1 MAQRKY
7 GRRVA
12 GLILKGAGLLLAL
25 SIVGFFT
32 WRTIDRN
39 IVPSAVKTITPNEIL
54 SEAYEENGGKLTMF
68 YQDQTD
74 YSREEKN
81 YGYFANAGSV
91 FIDEAEQLQFIL
103 RYNNSTLKYTSED
116 YSYYTV
122 TDKEGNSETFKKR
135 DDALAA
141 AKKIYS
147 SEPEKHV
154 KYYAP
159 TLERDDNVFD
169 VTVSIMYDLTPE
181 NKDDND
187 GKIKDAVEYVRF
199 FPTGDAISYKKT
211 LYNYRKF
218 IFDGIKV
225 DESVLAVMID
235 IYYVGDIDYESE
247 PMATLL
253 LYFDEDKGSNIEY
266 KLSSADK
273 KAIESYE
280 KKTVED

>member
-25 SIVGFFT
+25 SIVGFFA

-39 IVPSAVKTITPNEIL
+39 TVPSAVKTITPNEIL

-122 TDKEGNSETFKKR
+122 TDKDGNSETFKKR

-154 KYYAP
+154 EYYAP

-169 VTVSIMYDLTPE
+169 
-181 NKDDND
+181 D
-187 GKIKDAVEYVRF
+187 GKTKDAVEYVRF
-199 FPTGDAISYKKT
+199 FPTGDAISHKKT

-273 KAIESYE
+273 KAIEGYI
-280 KKTVED
+280 K